1 MQLMSTVSIL
11 LLVWIGLLTI
21 PVLVF
26 LLEVAAAGGAATP
39 ASKGSVPPFAVL
51 MPAHNEGTGIGPILK
66 ALLPQLR
73 PQDRLL
79 VVADNCSDNTAAIAL
94 QHGAEVIERS
104 NVNLRG
110 KGYALDF
117 GVRQLALRPPAVVI
131 IVDADC
137 VMGDGSLQTLVAQ
150 CVANHRPVQAL
161 YLMQSPERGIAGR
174 IAEFAWRVKNHAR
187 PLGLHRAGLPCQLMG
202 TGMAFPWELIRNA
215 PLASGHIVEDL
226 QLGLDLAMSGVPPMF
241 CPEARVTS
249 QFAANAEGAASQR
262 TRWEHGHLQLI
273 GTRVPRLLWSAIRR
287 RQMGTLALGLD
298 LIVPPLALLAL
309 LVGVTTVGG
318 VALALVYP
326 ALMPVA
332 VAGLCLLLLLTV
344 GVLLAWL
351 RHGRDLLGLKDM
363 AGVPFYVV
371 RKIPLYIRFLIA
383 RQVSWIRAKRD
394 E

>member
-26 LLEVAAAGGAATP
+26 LLEVAAAGGVAAP

-51 MPAHNEGTGIGPILK
+51 MPAHNEGTGIGPVIK

-73 PQDRLL
+73 SQDRLL
-79 VVADNCSDNTAAIAL
+79 VVADNCSDTTAAIAL
-94 QHGAEVIERS
+94 QHGAEVVERS
-104 NVNLRG
+104 NANLRG

-137 VMGDGSLQTLVAQ
+137 VMENGSLQTLAAQ
-150 CVANHRPVQAL
+150 CVVSHRPVQAL

-226 QLGLDLAMSGVPPMF
+226 QLGLDLAMAGVPPMF

-249 QFAANAEGAASQR
+249 QFAANTEGANSQR

-287 RQMGTLALGLD
+287 RHMGTLALGLD
-298 LIVPPLALLAL
+298 LLVPPLALLAL

-318 VALALVYP
+318 IALALVYP

-332 VAGLCLLLLLTV
+332 FAGLCLLLLLAA
-344 GVLLAWL
+344 GVLIAWL
-351 RHGRDLLGLKDM
+351 RHGRDLLGLKDL
-363 AGVPFYVV
+363 AGVPFYVA

-383 RQVSWIRAKRD
+383 RQVGWIRAKRD